1 MLLAAHSVLAQEV
14 LAPLLSRPATAALV
28 APKHRVVLELP
39 FFDDFS
45 DYEGRPDS
53 ARWLSTQ
60 AFVNKDYAPLP
71 PTVGMV
77 TLDAL
82 DGDGNL
88 YPQASTNLFTA
99 DTLASQTIRLDSLT
113 GAYQQRLQP
122 SDSIILSF
130 FYVPGGWYGNPW
142 ELVGDE
148 PSTNDSLFLDF
159 YDAQEEMWHV
169 VWATPGFNADT
180 AGIRSL
186 WPWRY
191 ASVTIDD
198 PRYLT
203 DQFRFRFRNY
213 ASLDPNPKSGIS
225 GNCDHW
231 NIDYVYL
238 NRNRTSGD
246 SLFRDVAFVEKAP
259 SMLKNYQSMPARQF
273 AGSDMAQRI
282 EMKIVNRY
290 SQTLSST
297 YAYTVYDETGGVVKS
312 YNGGYENIPAF
323 YPFGQYQN
331 NAVHSNPP
339 IEFTYPVSGQPAE
352 FRIVHVV
359 REGVGGDSRSG
370 NDTVAFRQRFA
381 DYYAYDDG
389 VPENG
394 YGLTAPG
401 SKMWFACRYDL
412 RVEDTLTALRLCFN
426 RTRDDEN
433 EGLPFKI
440 CVWKC
445 SNGLPSTL
453 LYEDET
459 RMEPQFDGMNRF
471 HNYKLTKPLV
481 VSDTVFIGIVQLSN
495 GFINLGFDRNNDAR
509 QFTYYRTDSEWM
521 QSILKGAVMMRPA
534 FGVSGTVG
542 MQAETVRPALRFFTN
557 PTSSQLTVCT
567 EATAERPARLQIFDI
582 QGRCRM
588 TALLDSPSKLLDL
601 GLESGV
607 YILRLQEPNGT
618 GCTVQKL
625 IVK

>member
-231 NIDYVYL
+231 NLDYVYL

-323 YPFGQYQN
+323 YPFGQ
-331 NAVHSNPP
+331 
-339 IEFTYPVSGQPAE
+339 
-352 FRIVHVV
+352 
-359 REGVGGDSRSG
+359 
-370 NDTVAFRQRFA
+370 
-381 DYYAYDDG
+381 
-389 VPENG
+389 
-394 YGLTAPG
+394 
-401 SKMWFACRYDL
+401 
-412 RVEDTLTALRLCFN
+412 
-426 RTRDDEN
+426 
-433 EGLPFKI
+433 
-440 CVWKC
+440 
-445 SNGLPSTL
+445 
-453 LYEDET
+453 
-459 RMEPQFDGMNRF
+459 
-471 HNYKLTKPLV
+471 
-481 VSDTVFIGIVQLSN
+481 
-495 GFINLGFDRNNDAR
+495 
-509 QFTYYRTDSEWM
+509 
-521 QSILKGAVMMRPA
+521 
-534 FGVSGTVG
+534 
-542 MQAETVRPALRFFTN
+542 
-557 PTSSQLTVCT
+557 
-567 EATAERPARLQIFDI
+567 
-582 QGRCRM
+582 
-588 TALLDSPSKLLDL
+588 
-601 GLESGV
+601 
-607 YILRLQEPNGT
+607 
-618 GCTVQKL
+618 
-625 IVK
+625 